1 MDNKLVNDISLLVN
15 NYMNEQAKQ
24 FEIMK
29 ETHEYLLKIP
39 FVKNLILEN
48 EKLKNTIKG
57 FKNNISLEIVDKKD
71 KNNVV
76 LNDTIEKEV
85 DEEEEVEVVE
95 DEEEEVEVEE
105 EEEEEE
111 EVEVVEVEEE
121 EEEEEVE
128 VVEVEEEEEDEEE
141 EVEVEEEEEE
151 EEEVE

>member
-1 MDNKLVNDISLLVN
+1 MDNKLINDISLLVN
-15 NYMNEQAKQ
+15 NYMDEQAKQ

-85 DEEEEVEVVE
+85 DE
-95 DEEEEVEVEE
+95 D
-105 EEEEEE
+105 EEE
-111 EVEVVEVEEE
+111 EVEVVEVEED
-121 EEEEEVE
+121 EEEEVE
-128 VVEVEEEEEDEEE
+128 VDEDEEEEVEVEEDEEE

-151 EEEVE
+151 EEVEVE

>member
-1 MDNKLVNDISLLVN
+1 MGNMDNKLVNDISLLVN
-15 NYMNEQAKQ
+15 NYMDEQAKQ

-71 KNNVV
+71 KNDLV
-76 LNDTIEKEV
+76 LSDTIEKEV
-85 DEEEEVEVVE
+85 EQEEEVEVDEDEEEEVEVGEDEEEEEVEVVE
-95 DEEEEVEVEE
+95 V
-105 EEEEEE
+105 EEEEE

-121 EEEEEVE
+121 EEEEEEVE
-128 VVEVEEEEEDEEE
+128 VV
-141 EVEVEEEEEE
+141 
-151 EEEVE
+151 